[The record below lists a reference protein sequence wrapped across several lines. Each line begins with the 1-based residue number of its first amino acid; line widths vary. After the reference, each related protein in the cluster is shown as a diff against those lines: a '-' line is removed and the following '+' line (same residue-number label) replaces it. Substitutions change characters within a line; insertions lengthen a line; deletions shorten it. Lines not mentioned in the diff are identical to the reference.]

1 MKKPLLLTVASLLLI
16 GSLRAET
23 PAAIDP
29 NALSL
34 LKRMSETLSNA
45 KAFSFKSD
53 SILEVPS
60 STGQFITLRSEGKLT
75 LERPNKILSTRGG
88 DLAPFDFYYDGSAVT
103 AVAPDSRVYS
113 TTKAPATIDEMLA
126 GIRQETGVQ
135 LHFAPLLFSDPHAHF
150 TRNLTSAALVGHTL
164 VNGVPCDHLAFRAPG
179 VNWEIWIS
187 SGRVALPYRLAATFT
202 DRQNLPRKFVE
213 FSRWNLHSRPWT
225 SSFTFH
231 PPSSFKEIPFKAV
244 LKDAKSPDAKNG
256 EAKR

>member
-60 STGQFITLRSEGKLT
+60 STGQFVTVRSLGQLT
-75 LERPNKILSTRGG
+75 LQRPNKIRSTRGG
-88 DLAPFDFYYDGSAVT
+88 DAPALDFYYDGSSVS
-103 AVAPDSRVYS
+103 AVAPDARVFS
-113 TTKAPATIDEMLA
+113 TTKAPASIDEMLA
-126 GIRQETGVQ
+126 GIRQETGIHF
-135 LHFAPLLFSDPHAHF
+135 HFAPLLFSDPYANL
-150 TRNLTSAALVGHTL
+150 TRNLSSAALVGHTR
-164 VNGVPCDHLAFRAPG
+164 VNGVPCDHLALRSPG

-202 DRQNLPRKFVE
+202 DRPNLPRKHIE
-213 FSRWNLHSRPWT
+213 FSRWNLHPWT
-225 SSFTFH
+225 MASSFTFH
-231 PPSSFKEIPFKAV
+231 PSSSFKEIPFKAV
-244 LKDAKSPDAKNG
+244 LKDAK
-256 EAKR
+256 R